1 MDYLSPD
8 YYERDTVVFEVDD
21 LTPSPAVAQF
31 PAEDLI
37 MQVNVN
43 GEWHRRLPDLS
54 GTPCDLPIDGQ
65 RNPPRRYELSGL
77 LCPIC
82 HTPLELARAE
92 EANRRNPAWKGP
104 TP

>member
-1 MDYLSPD
+1 MHDLAGQYV
-8 YYERDTVVFEVDD
+8 RDTIVIEVDD
-21 LTPSPAVAQF
+21 LTPRQRRPTARV
-31 PAEDLI
+31 PEEPTV
-37 MQVNVN
+37 QVNLN

-82 HTPLELARAE
+82 HTPLELAKAE